1 MMTPRFAGGSTAAAP
16 RRSSRLML
24 LGGTAV
30 AALLGSGAPLA
41 AQAVIELDE
50 ITVTANRTE
59 TDAERTG
66 STVEIV
72 EEAQIESAPV
82 ATVAE
87 VLAFEPGVS
96 VSASG
101 GLGQASQLRVRGLA
115 GAYLAVR
122 VDGIDVSDPS
132 GTQTYFDFGQLTT
145 GAVSK
150 LELLKGS
157 QSALYGSEAI
167 TGVLDITSH
176 RPTEDGVTHEVSAEA
191 GSYGTYRQGYNLAI
205 RDGGTELAF
214 SINHVIS
221 DGFSAADEN
230 DGNGEEDGY
239 EATRLSFYGA
249 HQLTDAVR
257 IGIAGF
263 LQDTTYDYDEGAGE
277 DGDGSPDDVT
287 TADSNG
293 VRLFAEIQGDAI
305 EHELSVSR
313 YEIDRDL
320 TGSNNWG
327 AFAFD
332 YLGTREELAYK
343 GVAQITPELELVFG
357 ADRTEETIES
367 NGVEEDRTTT
377 GVYAQALWAPRS
389 DLDLSLSLRH
399 DDTSDFG
406 AATTG
411 RLAAAW
417 RHADDLIL
425 RAAYGTGFRAPSL
438 YELYGDYVG
447 NEDLDAERSESFEL
461 GIEKRF
467 ANEGFVRAT
476 AFRTEIDDLII
487 YDTSVYAYNQVEGR
501 TTIEGLE
508 LSGGVAITPTL
519 ELLANYTYTETEDRD
534 GDRLARVPRH
544 DLTLGLDA
552 ALNDRV
558 NGRVTVTHNA
568 DVVDAVSGGLEP
580 LDDWTLVDAQITYDI
595 TDSAEAYLRVENL
608 FDEEYQTITGYGTS
622 DRAVYVGVRAAF

>member
-87 VLAFEPGVS
+87 VLAFQPGVS

-293 VRLFAEIQGDAI
+293 VRLFAEIQGDVI

-417 RHADDLIL
+417 RPADDLIL

-467 ANEGFVRAT
+467 ANDGFVRAT

-580 LDDWTLVDAQITYDI
+580 LDDWTRVDAQITYDI

>member
-417 RHADDLIL
+417 RPADDLIL

-467 ANEGFVRAT
+467 ANDGFVRAT

>member
-1 MMTPRFAGGSTAAAP
+1 
-16 RRSSRLML
+16 
-24 LGGTAV
+24 
-30 AALLGSGAPLA
+30 
-41 AQAVIELDE
+41 
-50 ITVTANRTE
+50 
-59 TDAERTG
+59 
-66 STVEIV
+66 
-72 EEAQIESAPV
+72 
-82 ATVAE
+82 
-87 VLAFEPGVS
+87 
-96 VSASG
+96 
-101 GLGQASQLRVRGLA
+101 
-115 GAYLAVR
+115 
-122 VDGIDVSDPS
+122 
-132 GTQTYFDFGQLTT
+132 
-145 GAVSK
+145 
-150 LELLKGS
+150 
-157 QSALYGSEAI
+157 
-167 TGVLDITSH
+167 
-176 RPTEDGVTHEVSAEA
+176 
-191 GSYGTYRQGYNLAI
+191 
-205 RDGGTELAF
+205 
-214 SINHVIS
+214 
-221 DGFSAADEN
+221 
-230 DGNGEEDGY
+230 
-239 EATRLSFYGA
+239 
-249 HQLTDAVR
+249 
-257 IGIAGF
+257 
-263 LQDTTYDYDEGAGE
+263 
-277 DGDGSPDDVT
+277 
-287 TADSNG
+287 
-293 VRLFAEIQGDAI
+293 
-305 EHELSVSR
+305 
-313 YEIDRDL
+313 
-320 TGSNNWG
+320 

-417 RHADDLIL
+417 RPADDLIL

>member
-417 RHADDLIL
+417 RPADDLIL

-580 LDDWTLVDAQITYDI
+580 LDDWTRVDAQITYDI

>member
-417 RHADDLIL
+417 RPADDLIL

-467 ANEGFVRAT
+467 ANDGFVRAT

-580 LDDWTLVDAQITYDI
+580 LDDWTRVDAQITYDI

>member
-327 AFAFD
+327 PFAFD

-417 RHADDLIL
+417 RPADDLIL

-580 LDDWTLVDAQITYDI
+580 LDDWTRVDAQITYDI

>member
-1 MMTPRFAGGSTAAAP
+1 
-16 RRSSRLML
+16 ML

-417 RHADDLIL
+417 RPADDLIL

-487 YDTSVYAYNQVEGR
+487 YDTSVYAYSQVEGR

-580 LDDWTLVDAQITYDI
+580 LDDWTRVDAQITYDI

>member
-293 VRLFAEIQGDAI
+293 VRLFAEIQGDVI

-327 AFAFD
+327 PFAFD

-417 RHADDLIL
+417 RPADDLIL

-580 LDDWTLVDAQITYDI
+580 LDDWTRVDAQITYDI

>member
-1 MMTPRFAGGSTAAAP
+1 
-16 RRSSRLML
+16 ML
-24 LGGTAV
+24 LGGTAA
-30 AALLGSGAPLA
+30 AALLGTGTPLS

-167 TGVLDITSH
+167 TGVLDITSN
-176 RPTEDGVTHEVSAEA
+176 RPTEDGVTHEITAEA
-191 GSYGTYRQGYNLAI
+191 GSYATYRQGYNVAI

-214 SINHVIS
+214 SINHAIS

-230 DGNGEEDGY
+230 DGNDERDGY

-249 HQLTDAVR
+249 HQLTDTVR

-277 DGDGSPDDVT
+277 GGDGSTDDVT

-305 EHELSVSR
+305 EHDLSVSR

-320 TGSNNWG
+320 TGSNGWG

-343 GVAQITPELELVFG
+343 GVAQISPELELVFG

-367 NGVEEDRTTT
+367 NGVEEDRSTT

-389 DLDLSLSLRH
+389 DLDLSLSLRR

-417 RHADDLIL
+417 RPADDLIL

-438 YELYGDYVG
+438 YELYGDFVG
-447 NEDLDAERSESFEL
+447 NEDLEAERSESFEL
-461 GIEKRF
+461 GVEKRF
-467 ANEGFVRAT
+467 ANDGFVRAT

-508 LSGGVAITPTL
+508 LSGGVAITPTV

-580 LDDWTLVDAQITYDI
+580 LDDWTRVDAQITYDI

-608 FDEEYQTITGYGTS
+608 LDEEYQTITGYGTS
-622 DRAVYVGVRAAF
+622 DRAVYVGLRAAF

>member
-305 EHELSVSR
+305 EHELPVSR

-327 AFAFD
+327 PFAFD

-417 RHADDLIL
+417 RPADDLIL

-580 LDDWTLVDAQITYDI
+580 LDDWTRVDAQITYDI

>member
-332 YLGTREELAYK
+332 YLGTRKELAYK

-417 RHADDLIL
+417 RPADDLIL

>member
-417 RHADDLIL
+417 RPADDLIL